1 MDITS
6 IWPGSLVNEAFKI
19 VEILELNFGNGNTC
33 TIFTIFRSFKIGK
46 QNLSSLHGRKIEYSA
61 TSIPRNTGRN
71 IGNIRG
77 YSEVFSILNDLNIVR
92 IVLFLR
98 PKLSSY
104 ISATLNAPFT
114 KLSGQIEITF
124 SYVRAELPAVKV
136 TRSFFNYPL
145 LFLITRSFYPR
156 PATRSK

>member
-1 MDITS
+1 
-6 IWPGSLVNEAFKI
+6 LVAGIHVQFLQYLDLQNRKA
-19 VEILELNFGNGNTC
+19 ELIPT
-33 TIFTIFRSFKIGK
+33 
-46 QNLSSLHGRKIEYSA
+46 GRKIEYFA
-61 TSIPRNTGRN
+61 TSITRNTGRN

-124 SYVRAELPAVKV
+124 SYVRAKLPAVKV
-136 TRSFFNYPL
+136 TRP
-145 LFLITRSFYPR
+145 FLITRSFF
-156 PATRSK
+156 